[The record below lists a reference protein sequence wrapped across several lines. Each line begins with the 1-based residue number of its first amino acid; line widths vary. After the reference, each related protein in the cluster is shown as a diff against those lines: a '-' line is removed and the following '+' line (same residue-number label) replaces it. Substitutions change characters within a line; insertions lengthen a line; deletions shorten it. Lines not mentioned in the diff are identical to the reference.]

1 MVYFERNRRKRG
13 KTMTQ
18 QEIQRINELAHKA
31 KAQGL
36 TQEEKEEQARLRRAY
51 IDAVKASLKSQLDSI
66 EYVDD
71 KK

>member
-1 MVYFERNRRKRG
+1 MI
-13 KTMTQ
+13 Q

>member
-1 MVYFERNRRKRG
+1 
-13 KTMTQ
+13 MTQ